1 MKKINIRRTWYSFR
15 HKYLTLNSAIIFIAF
30 LIACGWVWGSLQ
42 MMQRNYNLQRE
53 LDEKNRQLLVA
64 QLDTANAQLQQA
76 YYKTD
81 EYKELAVRQNLGLV
95 KPGESVLILPDNS
108 DAVKQASSQESA
120 SIYSTTDL
128 VTQDGEKSNFK
139 QWVNFLFGI
148 NIQNL
153 DI

>member
-1 MKKINIRRTWYSFR
+1 M
-15 HKYLTLNSAIIFIAF
+15 
-30 LIACGWVWGSLQ
+30 
-42 MMQRNYNLQRE
+42 
-53 LDEKNRQLLVA
+53 
-64 QLDTANAQLQQA
+64 
-76 YYKTD
+76 
-81 EYKELAVRQNLGLV
+81 
-95 KPGESVLILPDNS
+95 PDNS

-139 QWVNFLFGI
+139 QWINFLFGI